1 MDANEL
7 KGFDVVVFDPPRA
20 GAKAQVQQI
29 AAMPTA
35 DKPQKIVAISCN
47 PHTFINDAAT
57 LIFGGYKLTEIT
69 MVDQFVFTEHF
80 ELVALFEKN

>member
-1 MDANEL
+1 
-7 KGFDVVVFDPPRA
+7 
-20 GAKAQVQQI
+20 
-29 AAMPTA
+29 
-35 DKPQKIVAISCN
+35 ISCN

-80 ELVALFEKN
+80 ELVALFEKI